1 MQAGQDSGILHW
13 SMFLRSNTR
22 IKDGKEHRYYRVVE
36 SRRLQSGKVAQRQVL
51 YLGEI
56 NDSQQAAW
64 RRTLE
69 VFDEAEQRITPLSLF
84 PEDRP
89 VPADAIDSVQV
100 KLGEMK
106 LERARPYGNCWLGCE
121 LWRQLELDRFWSEK
135 LPQGREGVAWPQVLE
150 LLVVNRLIEPGSEFR
165 LHRHWFDH
173 SAMDVLLGQDFAV
186 AEKDRLYRCL
196 DRVLEHKQDL
206 FVHLQQR
213 WKDLFDA
220 EFDLLLYDLT
230 STYVEGEAEQNP
242 KARHGYSRDRRP
254 DCKQVVIAL
263 VVTPAG
269 FPLAYEVMDGNT
281 SDKTTLRG
289 FLDTHRKP
297 VRQSAAGVAD
307 GPRNSDRGS
316 AGRKCERRE
325 QEMFYLVGTSR
336 AKVKQYE
343 KQWLELPWQKVRES
357 VEVKL
362 FAQDGE
368 LYVLAKS
375 EGRQAKEIAM
385 RRKKLARLLRKLRA
399 MRRSCPKRDQLLMRV
414 GAAKTDAGRAFG
426 FVKINL
432 PTAGQEVTR
441 ETFTFRL
448 DKAKL
453 KEAELR
459 DGHYLL
465 RTNLVAEDPAVL
477 WDRYMQLTQI
487 EAAFK
492 CLKSELGIRPIHHQ
506 LEHRVDAHIL
516 VAFLAYCLTV
526 TLKHRLRMH
535 APGLTPRAV
544 LEKLAGDPDAGRI
557 VSDDR
562 WPPPDHAALHR
573 AGSRPGAFASSPE
586 PRIAATTASAHHHV
600 RLVSSL
606 SPTQNVVETF
616 GVPLLKTK
624 DLPASDLSNC
634 EGSANNHFGRLRHA
648 SGMRGGFNGRPSS
661 PGRRPHR
668 HPRDTRP
675 KSFRA

>member
-1 MQAGQDSGILHW
+1 MLPV
-13 SMFLRSNTR
+13 SMFLRSNKR
-22 IKDGKEHRYYRVVE
+22 IKDGKEHRYYTVVE
-36 SRRLQSGKVAQRQVL
+36 SRRLRSGKVAQRQVL

-56 NDSQQAAW
+56 NDSQQAGW

-69 VFDEAEQRITPLSLF
+69 VFDEEQHRFTPLSLF

-100 KLGEMK
+100 KLSQMK
-106 LERARPYGNCWLGCE
+106 LERARPYGDCWLGCE
-121 LWRQLELDRFWSEK
+121 LWQQLQLDRFWTEK
-135 LPQGREGVAWPQVLE
+135 LPKGRESVAWAKVLE
-150 LLVVNRLIEPGSEFR
+150 LLVVNRLIDPGSEFR
-165 LHRHWFDH
+165 VHRQWFDQ

-206 FVHLQQR
+206 FAHLQQR
-213 WKDLFDA
+213 WKDLFEA
-220 EFDLLLYDLT
+220 QFDVLLYDLT

-242 KARHGYSRDRRP
+242 KAQYGYSRDGRP

-263 VVTPAG
+263 VMTPAG

-289 FLDTHRKP
+289 FLDKIETQYGKARR
-297 VRQSAAGVAD
+297 VWLM
-307 GPRNSDRGS
+307 DRGIPTE
-316 AGRKCERRE
+316 AVLT
-325 QEMFYLVGTSR
+325 EMRTARQATFYLVGTSR

-343 KQWLELPWQKVRES
+343 KKWLELPWRRVRAS

-368 LYVLAKS
+368 LYVLSKS
-375 EGRQAKEIAM
+375 EGRQAKEIAI
-385 RRKKLARLLRKLRA
+385 RRKKLTRLLRKLRA

-414 GAAKTDAGRAFG
+414 GAAKTDVGRAFG
-426 FVKINL
+426 FVKITL
-432 PTAGQEVTR
+432 PQAGQAVTR
-441 ETFTFRL
+441 ETFTFQL
-448 DKAKL
+448 DKDKL

-492 CLKSELGIRPIHHQ
+492 CLKSDLGIRPIYHQ
-506 LEHRVDAHIL
+506 LEHRVEAHIL
-516 VAFLAYCLTV
+516 VAFLTYCLTV
-526 TLKHRLRMH
+526 TLKHRLTPH

-544 LEKLAGDPDAGRI
+544 LEKLAAIQMLDVSFPTTDGRRLI
-557 VSDDR
+557 MPRYTEPNPEQALLLHQLKLVLPQQ
-562 WPPPDHAALHR
+562 PPPRITTAAL
-573 AGSRPGAFASSPE
+573 SASFP
-586 PRIAATTASAHHHV
+586 
-600 RLVSSL
+600 
-606 SPTQNVVETF
+606 Q
-616 GVPLLKTK
+616 LK
-624 DLPASDLSNC
+624 
-634 EGSANNHFGRLRHA
+634 
-648 SGMRGGFNGRPSS
+648 M
-661 PGRRPHR
+661 
-668 HPRDTRP
+668 
-675 KSFRA
+675 